1 MELASFSFDLLDHVQ
16 FRYSVAKKKNLG
28 YTASRFS
35 FGPERVHLIFS
46 SMESALRRFCVD
58 LVNIF
63 VQEMIGSPFTQTSK

>member
-1 MELASFSFDLLDHVQ
+1 MELASFSFDLLDLVQ
-16 FRYSVAKKKNLG
+16 FRYSVAKKLD